1 MNGRKSWYQSK
12 GVWGAVVAIIAG
24 GAGVFGFTFGAEAQA
39 ETVNLFLQI
48 GATAGGVL
56 ALIGRLAAKSKIG
69 AEPKSLLRMWLL
81 LPVFALAG
89 CATNTAALPTSA
101 EQKADE
107 IGPQVIHNYKGVF
120 ILRGLD
126 LPEGAGVNANGLSFN
141 QLAHTLIVR
150 IEGDDT
156 VDASQAGSAEQ
167 SADVGGATSGDQ
179 KAEAEGNLEIPIVP

>member
-48 GATAGGVL
+48 GAAAGGFL
-56 ALIGRLAAKSKIG
+56 ALIGRLTAKSKIG
-69 AEPKSLLRMWLL
+69 AEPSSRLPLWIL
-81 LPVFALAG
+81 LPFICITG
-89 CATNTAALPTSA
+89 CATNTAALPTTSD
-101 EQKADE
+101 QKADE

-126 LPEGAGVNANGLSFN
+126 LPEGAGVKANGVSFN
-141 QLAHTLIVR
+141 QLAHTLIVT

-156 VDASQAGSAEQ
+156 LDASQAGSAEQ